1 MKDKTALNAAFAELD
16 YEDSAED
23 LLTVF
28 ALLRATEKSWQNMT
42 DAQYERLVQQE
53 EKLAIKPIKYELNG
67 IDE

>member
-16 YEDSAED
+16 YEDSSED

-28 ALLRATEKSWQNMT
+28 ALLRATEKAWQNMT
-42 DAQYERLVQQE
+42 DDQYERLVKQE
-53 EKLAIKPIKYELNG
+53 ECLAIKPIEFELKG